1 MIEVTCA
8 SLHPPVNMTASL
20 RGAMAHVFL
29 RRERLEHQILTD
41 ITLSLPPGTRLGL
54 LGSNGAGKSS
64 LLRMLAGIYAP
75 TSGRISRDGRTATL
89 FDLQFG
95 MDEEATGYKNLQIA
109 GALLGIGR
117 SEILRLTPEIAA
129 FSELGDAL
137 DRPIKSYSDGMRVR
151 LAFALV
157 TAVSAENILI
167 DEIIGVGD
175 TAFLR
180 KARARLHAL
189 VDRAS
194 VLVLAS
200 HAQNVLQEFCTTGIV
215 MSAGRI
221 IYHGSIQAAIAEY
234 QRFLENQI

>member
-20 RGAMAHVFL
+20 RGAMARVFL

-180 KARARLHAL
+180 KAQARLHAL
-189 VDRAS
+189 VDRAN

-200 HAQNVLQEFCTTGIV
+200 HAQHVLQEFCTTGIV
-215 MSAGRI
+215 MFAGRI
-221 IYHGSIQAAIAEY
+221 IYHGPIQTAIAEY